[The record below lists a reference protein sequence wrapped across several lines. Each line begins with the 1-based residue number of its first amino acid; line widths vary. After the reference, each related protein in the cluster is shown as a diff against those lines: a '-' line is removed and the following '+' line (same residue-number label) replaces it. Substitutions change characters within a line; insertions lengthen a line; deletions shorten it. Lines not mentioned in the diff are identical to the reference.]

1 VTIAYK
7 SQRKMEEER
16 KTQVESEDQ
25 QDFKFKLDVQLTALS
40 TSLICRNSKGIRKE
54 FMLT

>member
-1 VTIAYK
+1 
-7 SQRKMEEER
+7 MEEER

-40 TSLICRNSKGIRKE
+40 TSLICRNSKGKLDYLLMYLI
-54 FMLT
+54 L